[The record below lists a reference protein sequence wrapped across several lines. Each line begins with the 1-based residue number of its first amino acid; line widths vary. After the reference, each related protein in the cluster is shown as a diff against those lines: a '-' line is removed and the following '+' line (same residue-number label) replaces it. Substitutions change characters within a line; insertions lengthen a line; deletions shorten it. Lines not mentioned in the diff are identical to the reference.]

1 MLRSGLRLRKA
12 PYGYHCSNTNFVVC
26 SCRLYN
32 EFGCRLCTRTSGPS
46 GGLAITRARRSAED
60 HRRIAEDLARRR
72 EQSHAD
78 AASYATLPDPP
89 PPEVIAPIGI
99 AAEPESS
106 EDLFGDEG
114 SPTQDLFWRQEDV
127 DGEGDEVEDIVFTA
141 LYEEAVRTGFI
152 NRSPIGGE
160 ADGEEQEVY
169 NEDEADYATATATLT
184 STSSANDNNNS

>member
-32 EFGCRLCTRTSGPS
+32 EFGCRLCTRTSGSS
-46 GGLAITRARRSAED
+46 GGLAITRARRWAEEE
-60 HRRIAEDLARRR
+60 RRIAEDLARRR
-72 EQSHAD
+72 EQRDAD
-78 AASYATLPDPP
+78 AAPL
-89 PPEVIAPIGI
+89 PEVTAPIGI

-152 NRSPIGGE
+152 NRSPIGGG